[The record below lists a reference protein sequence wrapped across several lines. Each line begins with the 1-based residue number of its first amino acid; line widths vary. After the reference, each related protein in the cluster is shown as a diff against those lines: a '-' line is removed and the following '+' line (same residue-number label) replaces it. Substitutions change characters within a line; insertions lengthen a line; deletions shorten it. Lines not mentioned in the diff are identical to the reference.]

1 MDGQQKNQSLE
12 GGSITAVIHH
22 PLKFYIK
29 VVFQID
35 TISRE
40 AVRKISRAAEY
51 YEQHFDDKN
60 LLVIYGKVDGK
71 DVQTFPT
78 LSYIE
83 AFAKKENFFHL
94 TGVEDATSN
103 PNFNKEDFFNKAVKH
118 NLVAADYTYRDA
130 NTALKL
136 EVLLEALD
144 YKRNFKMLGNYNHG
158 RPQLETDVL
167 VGGQKHCIGFVQD
180 DNGSG
185 YYVPNT
191 VLKTDVR
198 NEVEGTSRVL
208 AIMQKELQDKAYT
221 QISYLAN
228 DVYAHKLFR
237 EFCTRNPD
245 APVSQSTINYSTLL
259 PRQQAKEQMFFALEQ
274 KEEQKKEIKELLD
287 SIADSRKKTIENND
301 GNALE
306 RYCNL
311 QDSLHDKIQQA
322 NLFDFAKEILEKQQS
337 KTSNDDIASEIQTE
351 ISQIDKLKLEY
362 ETKGRTATVSFSI
375 HGKNDPNTPKFAMA
389 NGEYAATATR
399 QITFDIPIPP
409 RKPLKALYIKMRD
422 AVHSIADKFK
432 SKPDN
437 KSSGSGNGSSISK
450 PKADNN
456 QSKDKEPE
464 QKQDISQTI
473 PSQPSV
479 QTDIPN
485 NYLSE
490 EDKAVRTIIEQ
501 ATGKKTE
508 EMSPQLFEQLFEQ
521 VKELYQE
528 NIVNQAKPQHK
539 PEPAPKTAEPKEEP
553 AEHSLTAEKDSYE
566 IDL

>member
-1 MDGQQKNQSLE
+1 LDGQQKNQSLE

-29 VVFQID
+29 VVFDINTLSKE
-35 TISRE
+35 TI
-40 AVRKISRAAEY
+40 RKISDAAEY
-51 YEQHFDDKN
+51 YDKYFSEKN
-60 LLVIYGKVDGK
+60 LLIICGKVDGK
-71 DVQTFPT
+71 DVQTFSALSHIET
-78 LSYIE
+78 L
-83 AFAKKENFFHL
+83 AKKDNFFHL
-94 TGVEDATSN
+94 TGLKEIANDPSFTKEAFFDAAL
-103 PNFNKEDFFNKAVKH
+103 EH
-118 NLVAADYTYRDA
+118 RVAATNFAYRDA
-130 NTALKL
+130 NTELKF
-136 EVLLEALD
+136 EVLLKALD
-144 YKRNFKMLGNYNHG
+144 YKGNFKMLGDYNHG
-158 RPQLETDVL
+158 HPKLKTDIL
-167 VGGQKHCIGFVQD
+167 VGGQQCCIGFIKK
-180 DNGSG
+180 NAG
-185 YYVPNT
+185 YYKPNT
-191 VLKTDVR
+191 VLKADVR
-198 NEVEGTSRVL
+198 NEVKETRRVL
-208 AIMQKELQDKAYT
+208 AIMQKEIQDRNYT

-237 EFCTRNPD
+237 EFCLQNPD

-274 KEEQKKEIKELLD
+274 KEEQKKEIKALLD
-287 SIADSRKKTIENND
+287 SIADSRKKAIINND
-301 GNALE
+301 ENALKQ
-306 RYCNL
+306 YYNL
-311 QDSLHDKIQQA
+311 QNSLHEKIQQT

-375 HGKNDPNTPKFAMA
+375 HGKNDINTPKFAMS
-389 NGEYAATATR
+389 NGEYVATATR

-422 AVHSIADKFK
+422 VVHSIADKFK

-450 PKADNN
+450 PQTDNN
-456 QSKDKEPE
+456 QSKDKKPE

-485 NYLSE
+485 NSLSE

-501 ATGKKTE
+501 ATGKKAE

-539 PEPAPKTAEPKEEP
+539 SEPAPKTAEPKEEP
-553 AEHSLTAEKDSYE
+553 TEHSLTAEKDSYE